1 MSETSAP
8 TLLRVLVTRR
18 HWQVYETFRHQYER
32 AAESIAQREGDRRL
46 RGLSVSKRQFER
58 WYGGE
63 LKTRPYP
70 DQCRVLEAMF
80 GRPVDELLAP
90 APAAPPGAASGFDS
104 ASARQWERTGGRRL
118 GDTTDGQ
125 AWGVPGPGDR
135 ERQVAMAARRAFR
148 FGTAADGSTV
158 GPETLAQLH
167 DEIGGL
173 ADAYPRVPLTSL
185 LGDLVD
191 VQDTAFRILEDGR
204 VRPAQAQELYLL
216 AGIASGMLAKASHDL
231 GDPRSAMTQ
240 ARTAYVC
247 AENAEHPSLRAWVRG
262 LQSLITYWAGRP
274 QDAAHYAAL
283 GEAHTEGLHGT
294 ATVWLASLAA
304 RAHAMLGDADAARDA
319 IRRADTSRETV
330 RPDDLDAYGGLLTFP
345 RPRQLYYAA
354 EAVVYLGDNAE
365 AAQAHAGAA
374 VEAYRTAPREDWA
387 FGDEAGA
394 RTNLAIARVA
404 GGELEGA
411 AEAVRPVLEL
421 PFEQRNFGIVVSAR
435 RVHEA
440 LCDTRFRTARAA
452 IDVRE
457 QIEEFSATSTAAV
470 LR

>member
-1 MSETSAP
+1 MSDTSAP

-90 APAAPPGAASGFDS
+90 APPPG
-104 ASARQWERTGGRRL
+104 GRP
-118 GDTTDGQ
+118 GADTTDSD
-125 AWGVPGPGDR
+125 AWGDPGMGDR

-148 FGTAADGSTV
+148 FGATAEGSTV
-158 GPETLAQLH
+158 GPETLGQLH
-167 DEIGGL
+167 DEIGRL
-173 ADAYPRVPLTSL
+173 ADEYPRVPLTAL

-216 AGIASGMLAKASHDL
+216 AGIASGILAKASHDL
-231 GDPRSAMTQ
+231 GDSRSAMTQ
-240 ARTAYVC
+240 ARTAYVS
-247 AENAEHPSLRAWVRG
+247 ADNAEHQSLRAWVRG

-274 QDAAHYAAL
+274 QDAAHYAGL
-283 GEAHTEGLHGT
+283 GSVQTQGLHGT

-304 RAHAMLGDADAARDA
+304 RAHAMLGDADAAREA
-319 IRRADTSRETV
+319 IRRADAARDTV
-330 RPDDLDAYGGLLTFP
+330 EPDDLDEYGGILTFP

-354 EAVVYLGDNAE
+354 EATV
-365 AAQAHAGAA
+365 
-374 VEAYRTAPREDWA
+374 
-387 FGDEAGA
+387 
-394 RTNLAIARVA
+394 
-404 GGELEGA
+404 
-411 AEAVRPVLEL
+411 
-421 PFEQRNFGIVVSAR
+421 
-435 RVHEA
+435 
-440 LCDTRFRTARAA
+440 
-452 IDVRE
+452 
-457 QIEEFSATSTAAV
+457 
-470 LR
+470 